1 MVKYI
6 YQAVALVFIFAG
18 ALFLFGRNMETDM
31 EEKGVT
37 EAITDETYPYLQL
50 QTQGQTVNVL
60 YGYSAPLEANVVR
73 ESITPIN
80 QNRQISLLI
89 SKAKSRLVNVT
100 YSIVDKESG
109 EVYKTGSVNAIGQNQ
124 RRVDLTFDYGFKT
137 STEYILDLK
146 TTSDKGKS
154 IIWMRVIWQKNWH
167 LPKNFITIHFQK
179 TNRKKSA
186 VIWSRMARTGTR
198 HLPMLTSP
206 RMPVW

>member
-100 YSIVDKESG
+100 NSIVDKESG
-109 EVYKTGSVNAIGQNQ
+109 EV
-124 RRVDLTFDYGFKT
+124 
-137 STEYILDLK
+137 
-146 TTSDKGKS
+146 
-154 IIWMRVIWQKNWH
+154 
-167 LPKNFITIHFQK
+167 
-179 TNRKKSA
+179 
-186 VIWSRMARTGTR
+186 
-198 HLPMLTSP
+198 
-206 RMPVW
+206 

>member
-1 MVKYI
+1 
-6 YQAVALVFIFAG
+6 
-18 ALFLFGRNMETDM
+18 M

-146 TTSDKGKS
+146 TTSDKGKTIHYYTRLKYYLDES
-154 IIWMRVIWQKNWH
+154 NLAKNWH

-206 RMPVW
+206 RMPVL

>member
-37 EAITDETYPYLQL
+37 EAITDETYQYLQL
-50 QTQGQTVNVL
+50 QTQGQTVKVL

-109 EVYKTGSVNAIGQNQ
+109 EVFITGSVNAIGQNQ
-124 RRVDLTFDYGFKT
+124 HRVDLTFDYGFKT

-146 TTSDKGKS
+146 TTSDKGK
-154 IIWMRVIWQKNWH
+154 
-167 LPKNFITIHFQK
+167 TIHYY
-179 TNRKKSA
+179 
-186 VIWSRMARTGTR
+186 TR
-198 HLPMLTSP
+198 LKYYLDESN
-206 RMPVW
+206 

>member
-1 MVKYI
+1 MPCTFLRKLVTLYKVVTSYCRNGEI
-6 YQAVALVFIFAG
+6 LWLDICVGQSLIVFIFAG

-37 EAITDETYPYLQL
+37 EAVTDETYPYLQL

-109 EVYKTGSVNAIGQNQ
+109 EVYETGSDECDWTESAQG
-124 RRVDLTFDYGFKT
+124 RFD
-137 STEYILDLK
+137 
-146 TTSDKGKS
+146 
-154 IIWMRVIWQKNWH
+154 V
-167 LPKNFITIHFQK
+167 
-179 TNRKKSA
+179 
-186 VIWSRMARTGTR
+186 
-198 HLPMLTSP
+198 
-206 RMPVW
+206 

>member
-1 MVKYI
+1 MYALHFFAKAVTLYKVVTSYCRNGEILWLNIYI
-6 YQAVALVFIFAG
+6 RQVALVFIFVG

-89 SKAKSRLVNVT
+89 SKAKEPSC
-100 YSIVDKESG
+100 
-109 EVYKTGSVNAIGQNQ
+109 
-124 RRVDLTFDYGFKT
+124 
-137 STEYILDLK
+137 
-146 TTSDKGKS
+146 
-154 IIWMRVIWQKNWH
+154 
-167 LPKNFITIHFQK
+167 
-179 TNRKKSA
+179 
-186 VIWSRMARTGTR
+186 
-198 HLPMLTSP
+198 
-206 RMPVW
+206 